1 MEVPGD
7 ATFFPNRQLAQTPER
22 AWMPGVRRVHW
33 PWKLAPA
40 LLLWIAAVVGGTAWA
55 QLPPGVTPAPT
66 LPTLPSQE
74 AQAQAFTPG
83 QAPVVDVRIV
93 GNRTVPLSKI
103 VPHVRTRAGRPFE
116 KGVVEADVRR
126 LMSTKMFV
134 KVNPY
139 SRRVDDGVVVVFE
152 LLERPSLQYVKYL
165 GNKRIKD
172 KALAKE
178 TELKAG
184 DPLDPIGV
192 EDGRR
197 KIEDYYH
204 EKGFSK
210 IRVTVLEG
218 NKPEDHGAIFL
229 INEGQKQR
237 VLWTDFVGNTIADD
251 GRLRTQIESKPGYFW
266 FFKGEVDRKKID
278 EDIERLTAYYRG
290 LGFFNAKVGRELQ
303 FTESQEWLKLTFV
316 INEGPRYKVRSVS
329 VLGNTK
335 FNTEDL
341 SGNLKLKGGDFFNQ
355 AQMNADVTAMQDK
368 YGGIGYVFAD
378 VKADP
383 RFLEDPG
390 QLDLVYNITEGA
402 RYRVGE
408 IRVNI
413 EGDNPRTRLATIYNR
428 LSLRPGDIV
437 DTRKLR
443 DSERRLQ
450 ASGLFL
456 ADPAQGVK
464 PKIVFSPPEVD
475 SEPGGNKQ
483 KPQVARDPNRPPGFR
498 GQSPDN
504 EDRVVDLTLVGK
516 LAPPEQWPPE
526 EQLHTPMPAAVA
538 PAPAVA
544 APAGTNPPVPAS
556 GEPQAVPTNFPP
568 ATLPAPSR
576 PAVIVRG
583 QYSPDAGYSTPTL
596 NAGPNWSA
604 PRTAP
609 APAYGA
615 PPATAPAYNTAPS
628 YSGGPGYSS
637 APSYN
642 STPSYSAAPNYAQ
655 AAPPLSAP
663 VQQLPTQQVPQM
675 TSPAPAGAYAGP
687 AMPYAPPPAATPA
700 PTAAPAA
707 EPVPAGPPVG
717 VNPPTG
723 TAPAITQEG
732 AWGAPVQQPLFP
744 ENSVFAPGSEEELT
758 RPLPLDVIARET
770 ETGKLMIGAGIN
782 SDAGLFGQFVIDE
795 RNFSIRRWPRSFED
809 IRSGRAWRGDGQ
821 QLRLEAVP
829 GTEYHRYMINFREP
843 YLFDTEIGLLLSG
856 YYFSRNYY
864 EWDEER
870 LGGRVGLIYQFS
882 HDLSGTF
889 SVRAENVKVFNPIS
903 ATDPELTQVLGDN
916 GLYGFE
922 FKLAHDTRD
931 SAFLPTQGH
940 YIELSAEQVVGTFN
954 YPRAE
959 VDLRRHF
966 TLHQRPDGSGRHV
979 LSLNGKF
986 MVSGNDTP
994 IYEHYYFGGF
1004 SSLRG
1009 FDFRGVGPIDDYGVR
1024 VGGKVGV
1031 LASIE
1036 YMFPITAD
1044 DMLRGVVFCDTGTS
1058 QTSIDQWSDA
1068 YRVAPGFGLRITIPA
1083 MGPAPI
1089 ALDLAFPVSH
1099 QKGDDINNFSFFIG
1113 VGR

>member
-1 MEVPGD
+1 M
-7 ATFFPNRQLAQTPER
+7 A
-22 AWMPGVRRVHW
+22 
-33 PWKLAPA
+33 
-40 LLLWIAAVVGGTAWA
+40 
-55 QLPPGVTPAPT
+55 
-66 LPTLPSQE
+66 
-74 AQAQAFTPG
+74 PG
-83 QAPVVDVRIV
+83 QEPVVDVRIV
-93 GNRTVPLSKI
+93 GNRSVPLSKI

-116 KGVVEADVRR
+116 KAVVEADVRR

-139 SRRVDDGVVVVFE
+139 SRRIDDGVVVVFE
-152 LLERPSLQYVKYL
+152 LLERPTLQHVKYL

-172 KALAKE
+172 KTLAKE

-184 DPLDPIGV
+184 DPLDPVGV
-192 EDGRR
+192 EDARR

-218 NKPEDHGAIFL
+218 NKPEDQGAIFL

-237 VLWTDFVGNTIADD
+237 VLWTDFVGNTIASDD
-251 GRLRTQIESKPGYFW
+251 RLRTQIESKPGYFW

-303 FTESQEWLKLTFV
+303 FTESQEWLNLTFV

-335 FNTEDL
+335 FGTDEL
-341 SGNLKLKGGDFFNQ
+341 STNLKLKGGDFFNQ
-355 AQMNADVTAMQDK
+355 SQMNADVTTMQDK

-383 RFLEDPG
+383 RFLEEPG

-408 IRVNI
+408 IHVSL

-428 LSLRPGDIV
+428 LSLRPGDVV

-475 SEPGGNKQ
+475 SEPGSDKQ
-483 KPQVARDPNRPPGFR
+483 KPQVARDPKRPPGYR
-498 GQSPDN
+498 GQSPDP
-504 EDRVVDLTLVGK
+504 EDRPINLTLVGR
-516 LAPPEQWPPE
+516 LAPREQWPPE
-526 EQLHTPMPAAVA
+526 EPLLEPMPAPVA
-538 PAPAVA
+538 AGQAPAV
-544 APAGTNPPVPAS
+544 PTGVVPS
-556 GEPQAVPTNFPP
+556 TPGYDQPRQIQTNFPP
-568 ATLPAPSR
+568 ETLPAPSR

-583 QYSPDAGYSTPTL
+583 QYTPNAGYSTPTL
-596 NAGPNWSA
+596 GSATNAA
-604 PRTAP
+604 V
-609 APAYGA
+609 
-615 PPATAPAYNTAPS
+615 APS
-628 YSGGPGYSS
+628 YPATPNYSV
-637 APSYN
+637 APSYPA
-642 STPSYSAAPNYAQ
+642 TPSYNPAPNYG
-655 AAPPLSAP
+655 AAPGYAPTGPAMAAP
-663 VQQLPTQQVPQM
+663 VQSLPQM
-675 TSPAPAGAYAGP
+675 SPAPVGAYSGP
-687 AMPYAPPPAATPA
+687 TSPSMPTAVAAP

-707 EPVPAGPPVG
+707 EPIRVGQPV
-717 VNPPTG
+717 G

-732 AWGAPVQQPLFP
+732 AWGAPVQQPLFA
-744 ENSVFAPGSEEELT
+744 ENSAFAPGNEEELT

-795 RNFSIRRWPRSFED
+795 RNFSIRRWPRSLEEM
-809 IRSGRAWRGDGQ
+809 RSGRAFRGDGQ

-843 YLFDTEIGLLLSG
+843 YLFDTEIGLVLSG
-856 YYFSRNYY
+856 YYYSRNYY

-870 LGGRVGLIYQFS
+870 LGGRAGLIYQFS

-889 SVRAENVKVFNPIS
+889 SVRAENVKIFNPIS
-903 ATDPELTQVLGDN
+903 ATDPNLTSVLGGN

-922 FKLAHDTRD
+922 AKIAHDTRD
-931 SAFLPTQGH
+931 SSFLPTQGH
-940 YIELSAEQVVGTFN
+940 LIELSAEQVVGTFN

-959 VDLRRHF
+959 VDIRRHF

-979 LSLNGKF
+979 LTLAGKF
-986 MVSGNDTP
+986 MVSGSETP
-994 IYEHYYFGGF
+994 VYERYYYGGF

-1024 VGGKVGV
+1024 VGGQAGA

-1044 DMLRGVVFCDTGTS
+1044 DMLRGVVFCDTGAS
-1058 QTSIDQWSDA
+1058 EPSLSHWSDT

-1099 QKGDDINNFSFFIG
+1099 EKGDDINNFSFFIG